1 MSPGRRVA
9 SRTQF
14 TTTPAPSPEAPESLL
29 EVRNVSKAFGGLW
42 VLRDV
47 SLNAIR
53 GKVTGLIGP
62 NGSGKSTLFDI
73 IGGFQKAD
81 RGRIEF
87 DKTEIDGLPPYKI
100 GHLGLLRTFQL
111 SEGGERMTVLENLLA
126 AVSGQGEHR
135 LLRSMLRFRQVMRQ
149 ESEYLKKAKDVI
161 QVLGLRQQANE
172 YAGNLSGGQRKLL
185 DLGRVFMSGAT
196 LCLLDEPTA
205 GVNPTLINTI
215 LDALKVMNRERGIS
229 LLVVEHNMRVVSE
242 ICDHVYVLD
251 AGTVISDGPPA
262 VVQNDEQVL
271 EIYLGQDRASVE

>member
-1 MSPGRRVA
+1 MHDKDNAVPSPGV
-9 SRTQF
+9 
-14 TTTPAPSPEAPESLL
+14 PEPLL
-29 EVRNVSKAFGGLW
+29 EVKNVSKDFGGLRA
-42 VLRDV
+42 LRDV
-47 SLNAIR
+47 SLSAAR

-62 NGSGKSTLFDI
+62 NGSGKSTLFEI

-87 DKTEIDGLPPYKI
+87 NNVEIDGLPPYKI

-126 AVSGQGEHR
+126 AVSGQVDHR
-135 LLRSMLRFRQVMRQ
+135 LLRSMLRVRRVMR
-149 ESEYLKKAKDVI
+149 EEAENLEKAKDVI
-161 QVLGLRQQANE
+161 RLLGLEREANE

-205 GVNPTLINTI
+205 GVNPTLVNTI
-215 LDALKVMNRERGIS
+215 LDALKVMNLERGIS

-242 ICDHVYVLD
+242 ICEHVYVLD
-251 AGTVISDGPPA
+251 AGTVISDGPPEA
-262 VVQNDEQVL
+262 VQNDPQVL
-271 EIYLGQDRASVE
+271 EIYLGQDRASAE